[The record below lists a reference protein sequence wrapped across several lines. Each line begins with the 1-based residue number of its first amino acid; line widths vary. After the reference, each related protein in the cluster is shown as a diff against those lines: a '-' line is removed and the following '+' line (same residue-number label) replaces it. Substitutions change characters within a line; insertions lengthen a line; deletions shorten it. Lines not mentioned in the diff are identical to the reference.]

1 MGGCQRR
8 LRTWQARGAQGQ
20 QLMDP
25 RPWGSG
31 GPYCAPGLGRAE
43 AMWPCPEGA
52 LVCEETDEPL
62 NGVTCP
68 KAPSGLAHSHH
79 APPAPQAPPGAG
91 GTDTD
96 VGAKRLFPPPF
107 PPSLFFPG
115 FAKVPPTGAWPGVS
129 LSTHFQKAQTW
140 RSPYALCA
148 QLWPPAPPRALSP
161 GPCGIAARPR
171 VFVP

>member
-1 MGGCQRR
+1 MFGGYVWVDASAVYRH
-8 LRTWQARGAQGQ
+8 G
-20 QLMDP
+20 
-25 RPWGSG
+25 RPG

-79 APPAPQAPPGAG
+79 APPRSPSPTWSRGHGYRHGSQTAVSATVSSLP
-91 GTDTD
+91 
-96 VGAKRLFPPPF
+96 LFPRLCKSSPRRD
-107 PPSLFFPG
+107 LAG
-115 FAKVPPTGAWPGVS
+115 GVS
-129 LSTHFQKAQTW
+129 LQPCSTRFQKAQTW
-140 RSPYALCA
+140 RSPYALRA
-148 QLWPPAPPRALSP
+148 QLWPPAPPSALYP